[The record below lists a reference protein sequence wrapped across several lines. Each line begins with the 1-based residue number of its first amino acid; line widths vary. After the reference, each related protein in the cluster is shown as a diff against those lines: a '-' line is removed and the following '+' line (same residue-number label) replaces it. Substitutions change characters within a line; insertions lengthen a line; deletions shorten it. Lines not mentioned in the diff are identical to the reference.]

1 MMTDEERAK
10 WLILEHCR
18 MINDGNVEDLLQ
30 LYAEDCT
37 FEDPVG
43 NGKQHGLHALS
54 QRAAAAVFSGA
65 FEDAA
70 APVASMDGQW
80 ASVPMVS
87 TFNYLPLAGPAMAES
102 GLLPATPPDN
112 PAEKMIQVKMVMTIH
127 VNEVGLV
134 DRMMALYGSSDVS
147 VIDRK

>member
-1 MMTDEERAK
+1 MTDEERAK

-18 MINDGNVEDLLQ
+18 MINDGNVEGLLQ

-70 APVASMDGQW
+70 MPVASKDGQW
-80 ASVPMVS
+80 ASVPMIS

-102 GLLPATPPDN
+102 GLLPAAPPDD
-112 PAEKMIQVKMVMTIH
+112 PEEKMIRVNMVMTIR
-127 VNEVGLV
+127 VNAVGLV
-134 DRMMALYGSSDVS
+134 DRMMALYGSSDVT
-147 VIDRK
+147 VIERK